1 MSAKIDFENA
11 LYELEQTT
19 ATLGFV
25 QTAFAEGESLI
36 DNDESAATI
45 YMLYSRQR
53 VQMERYQ
60 RTMLK
65 LQLNR
70 F

>member
-53 VQMERYQ
+53 SITSEVTYG
-60 RTMLK
+60 T
-65 LQLNR
+65 
-70 F
+70 

>member
-19 ATLGFV
+19 
-25 QTAFAEGESLI
+25 FAEGESLI

-53 VQMERYQ
+53 SIVNK
-60 RTMLK
+60 LK
-65 LQLNR
+65 EVLNTIK
-70 F
+70 

>member
-25 QTAFAEGESLI
+25 QIAFAEGESLI

-53 VQMERYQ
+53 SIVNK
-60 RTMLK
+60 LK
-65 LQLNR
+65 EVLNTIK
-70 F
+70 

>member
-45 YMLYSRQR
+45 YKLYSRQR
-53 VQMERYQ
+53 SIVNK
-60 RTMLK
+60 LK
-65 LQLNR
+65 EVLNTIK
-70 F
+70 

>member
-45 YMLYSRQR
+45 YICYIQDKGL
-53 VQMERYQ
+53 
-60 RTMLK
+60 
-65 LQLNR
+65 
-70 F
+70 

>member
-36 DNDESAATI
+36 DAATI

-53 VQMERYQ
+53 SIVNK
-60 RTMLK
+60 LK
-65 LQLNR
+65 EVLNTIK
-70 F
+70 

>member
-19 ATLGFV
+19 ATLGFI
-25 QTAFAEGESLI
+25 QTAFAEGDSLI
-36 DNDESAATI
+36 EASESSAAI

-53 VQMERYQ
+53 SIVNK
-60 RTMLK
+60 LK
-65 LQLNR
+65 EVLNTIK
-70 F
+70 

>member
-25 QTAFAEGESLI
+25 QTAFAEGEPLI

-53 VQMERYQ
+53 SIVNK
-60 RTMLK
+60 LK
-65 LQLNR
+65 EVLNTIK
-70 F
+70 

>member
-45 YMLYSRQR
+45 YMLHSRQR
-53 VQMERYQ
+53 SIVNK
-60 RTMLK
+60 LK
-65 LQLNR
+65 EVLNTIK
-70 F
+70 

>member
-25 QTAFAEGESLI
+25 QTAFAEGEYLI

-53 VQMERYQ
+53 SIVNK
-60 RTMLK
+60 LK
-65 LQLNR
+65 EVLNTIK
-70 F
+70 

>member
-1 MSAKIDFENA
+1 MYSKIYFENA

-19 ATLGFV
+19 DTLGFV

-53 VQMERYQ
+53 SIVNK
-60 RTMLK
+60 LK
-65 LQLNR
+65 EVLNTIK
-70 F
+70 